1 MSPKRAILSRCEE
14 KIADNHQSMDS
25 GVEFGKYRTL
35 VGQNQAYDDIKDFV
49 LGIRDEEDDES
60 ETELEDLPE

>member
-14 KIADNHQSMDS
+14 KIAENHQSMDA
-25 GVEFGKYRTL
+25 GVEFGKYKTL
-35 VGQNQAYDDIKDFV
+35 VGQNQAYEDLHDFV
-49 LGIRDEEDDES
+49 KNLRDEDDEI